1 MILSYVLFVFLIQL
15 AGNSLFLGSQEKR
28 ACGLR
33 RSEQISKYFF
43 ARQSKKRREYF
54 VYFRGFLH
62 SMAEKDAAELSD
74 KTYDRTPNKKR
85 ALSVKHFDQ

>member
-1 MILSYVLFVFLIQL
+1 MIFSIDVSSFKMILFLRL
-15 AGNSLFLGSQEKR
+15 VRTPHSAGRELSFFRISDKEKR

-33 RSEQISKYFF
+33 YSEQISKYFF

-74 KTYDRTPNKKR
+74 KT
-85 ALSVKHFDQ
+85 